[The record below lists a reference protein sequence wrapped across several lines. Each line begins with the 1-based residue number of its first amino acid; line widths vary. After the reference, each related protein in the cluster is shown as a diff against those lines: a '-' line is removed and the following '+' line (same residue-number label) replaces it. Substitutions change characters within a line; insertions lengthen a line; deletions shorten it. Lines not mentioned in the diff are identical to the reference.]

1 MDRSK
6 KVNKY
11 IDVFLKLHK
20 NFKEVETF
28 DEANALLIFFK
39 HNLSQYIVV
48 IKNDVNKELI
58 SSDVIYRTVFLK
70 NTNPHDSRNTTLGSI
85 NKIASRKRR
94 Y

>member
-1 MDRSK
+1 MESNP
-6 KVNKY
+6 KVYKN
-11 IDVFLKLHK
+11 INLFLKLHK

-48 IKNDVNKELI
+48 IKNNVNKELI

-85 NKIASRKRR
+85 NKIVSRKRR